1 MLGGG
6 TYLSNPVPL
15 PFLTILYFVGHTVD
29 MPTIVHF
36 DIPAED
42 VERSQKFYTELFGWK

>member
-1 MLGGG
+1 MR
-6 TYLSNPVPL
+6 VPDGL
-15 PFLTILYFVGHTVD
+15 

-42 VERSQKFYTELFGWK
+42 TKRAKKFYSALLGWKFKNLP